1 MILGRLREHRDSS
14 SLAGVLV
21 KGGLVVVK
29 AAKLLLALASFAAYA
44 LLFTWQFAVIIIGM
58 LVIHECGHLRC
69 MKHYG
74 MKTRGIYLIPL
85 LGAAAVAEDS
95 FPSRRAEATIAL
107 AGPLTGAVLAAGTGL
122 LYFAT
127 RNGAFAAA
135 AAWMA
140 LINLFNLLPVVPL
153 DGGRVV
159 KSITLSIGSRTGL
172 AAVIA
177 GMLLGAVLAFTA
189 DLWIFVIVI
198 PLGLLD
204 YLVDRHQTGR
214 QGGQGGEPGG
224 RRAGMRALLSA
235 IRPRCEPPGTC
246 RRVDCP
252 ATANTA
258 TRTTPGRP
266 GPTSPLASRRS
277 ARALPR
283 LLSPAT
289 RHWRYCC
296 GCSCWRWATS
306 REPWP
311 RCTPCRADIS
321 LPQAAAPCS

>member
-177 GMLLGAVLAFTA
+177 GMLLGAVLAVTA
-189 DLWIFVIVI
+189 DLWIFVIII
-198 PLGLLD
+198 PLGLAD
-204 YLVDRHQTGR
+204 YLYDRHRENRAPRPAGR
-214 QGGQGGEPGG
+214 HARILQAG
-224 RRAGMRALLSA
+224 RTPAAK
-235 IRPRCEPPGTC
+235 PP
-246 RRVDCP
+246 
-252 ATANTA
+252 
-258 TRTTPGRP
+258 
-266 GPTSPLASRRS
+266 
-277 ARALPR
+277 
-283 LLSPAT
+283 LSP
-289 RHWRYCC
+289 
-296 GCSCWRWATS
+296 
-306 REPWP
+306 
-311 RCTPCRADIS
+311 RAS
-321 LPQAAAPCS
+321 QAAFASYAWLAILLWLFVLAMGHQPGAAAAMHALQG

>member
-1 MILGRLREHRDSS
+1 MILGRLRGHQDKSS
-14 SLAGVLV
+14 FAGALV

-29 AAKLLLALASFAAYA
+29 AGKLVLALASFAAYA
-44 LLFTWQFAVIIIGM
+44 FLFTWQFAVIILGM

-74 MKTRGIYLIPL
+74 MKTRGIYFIPL
-85 LGAAAVAEDS
+85 VGAAAVAEDN

-140 LINLFNLLPVVPL
+140 LVNLFNLLPVVPL

-159 KSITLSIGSRTGL
+159 KSITCSIGSRTGM

-198 PLGLLD
+198 PLGLVD
-204 YLVDRHQTGR
+204 YLYDRHQA
-214 QGGQGGEPGG
+214 GQAG
-224 RRAGMRALLSA
+224 RRARRQAGKHARVAEAGNTPAVRASTA
-235 IRPRCEPPGTC
+235 ARIPAAKPP
-246 RRVDCP
+246 
-252 ATANTA
+252 
-258 TRTTPGRP
+258 
-266 GPTSPLASRRS
+266 
-277 ARALPR
+277 
-283 LLSPAT
+283 LSP
-289 RHWRYCC
+289 
-296 GCSCWRWATS
+296 
-306 REPWP
+306 
-311 RCTPCRADIS
+311 RAA
-321 LPQAAAPCS
+321 QAAFACYAGLAILLWLLILAIGHQPGAAAAMHALQG

>member
-1 MILGRLREHRDSS
+1 MILGRLRGHQDKSS
-14 SLAGVLV
+14 FAGALV

-29 AAKLLLALASFAAYA
+29 AGKLVLALASFAAYA
-44 LLFTWQFAVIIIGM
+44 FLFTWQFAVIILGM

-69 MKHYG
+69 MRHYG
-74 MKTRGIYLIPL
+74 MKTRGIYFIPL
-85 LGAAAVAEDS
+85 VGAAAVAEDN

-140 LINLFNLLPVVPL
+140 LVNLFNLLPVVPL

-159 KSITLSIGSRTGL
+159 KSITCSIGSRTGM

-198 PLGLLD
+198 PLGLVD
-204 YLVDRHQTGR
+204 YLYDRHQA
-214 QGGQGGEPGG
+214 GQAG
-224 RRAGMRALLSA
+224 RRARRQAGKHARVAEAGNTPAVRASTA
-235 IRPRCEPPGTC
+235 ARIPAAKPP
-246 RRVDCP
+246 
-252 ATANTA
+252 
-258 TRTTPGRP
+258 
-266 GPTSPLASRRS
+266 
-277 ARALPR
+277 
-283 LLSPAT
+283 LSP
-289 RHWRYCC
+289 
-296 GCSCWRWATS
+296 
-306 REPWP
+306 
-311 RCTPCRADIS
+311 RAS
-321 LPQAAAPCS
+321 QAAFACYAGLAILLWLFMLAMGHQPGAVAAMHALQG

>member
-1 MILGRLREHRDSS
+1 MILGRLRGHQDKSS
-14 SLAGVLV
+14 FAGALV

-29 AAKLLLALASFAAYA
+29 AGKLVLALASFAAYA
-44 LLFTWQFAVIIIGM
+44 FLFTWQFAVIILGM

-74 MKTRGIYLIPL
+74 MKTRGIYFIPL
-85 LGAAAVAEDS
+85 VGAAAVAEDN

-140 LINLFNLLPVVPL
+140 LVNLFNLLPVVPL

-159 KSITLSIGSRTGL
+159 KSITCSIGSRTGL

-189 DLWIFVIVI
+189 DLWIFVVVI
-198 PLGLLD
+198 PLGLVD
-204 YLVDRHQTGR
+204 YLYDRR
-214 QGGQGGEPGG
+214 QAG
-224 RRAGMRALLSA
+224 RRARRQAGKHARVAEA
-235 IRPRCEPPGTC
+235 AKPP
-246 RRVDCP
+246 
-252 ATANTA
+252 
-258 TRTTPGRP
+258 
-266 GPTSPLASRRS
+266 
-277 ARALPR
+277 
-283 LLSPAT
+283 LSP
-289 RHWRYCC
+289 
-296 GCSCWRWATS
+296 
-306 REPWP
+306 
-311 RCTPCRADIS
+311 RAS
-321 LPQAAAPCS
+321 QAAFACYAGLAILLWLFMLAMGHQPGAVAAMHALQG